1 MHIAEP
7 NLTSRTPRVTV
18 DSYEFAA
25 LDESL
30 TGRQMGG
37 PVLGN
42 GTNADVTV
50 ETKPMFHE
58 WATVMPGM
66 ICLARK
72 KKTAVFRQYVA
83 AETAVPVIGCAACL
97 PKAMEKDFFFAG
109 VCRSKTVRGPDD
121 GIGPSVD
128 EFFTVAIGGMVTVLN
143 TSGGPLHPGDLVEWC
158 FIAPK
163 LLGANVANDPLPAKR
178 QKTGPRRV
186 GIKMASVSSPKVIG
200 RVLSFGKAGETIDLL
215 LKQ

>member
-1 MHIAEP
+1 MLGQGH
-7 NLTSRTPRVTV
+7 NG
-18 DSYEFAA
+18 A
-25 LDESL
+25 L
-30 TGRQMGG
+30 
-37 PVLGN
+37 
-42 GTNADVTV
+42 TV
-50 ETKPMFHE
+50 EHKPAFHE
-58 WATVMPGM
+58 WATVTPGM
-66 ICLARK
+66 ICLARR

-128 EFFTVAIGGMVTVLN
+128 EFFTVSIGGMVTVLN

-163 LLGANVANDPLPAKR
+163 LLGTNSGSDPLPAKR
-178 QKTGPRRV
+178 HKTGPRRV

-200 RVLSFGKAGETIDLL
+200 RVLSFAKPGETLDLL

>member
-1 MHIAEP
+1 MDA
-7 NLTSRTPRVTV
+7 
-18 DSYEFAA
+18 YEFSA
-25 LDESL
+25 LDDTLKAKDLAGSVAIA
-30 TGRQMGG
+30 TDPNPDRH
-37 PVLGN
+37 
-42 GTNADVTV
+42 V
-50 ETKPMFHE
+50 EHKPHFHE

-66 ICLARK
+66 ICIARK

-83 AETAVPVIGCAACL
+83 AETAVPVIGCAACQ
-97 PKAMEKDFFFAG
+97 PKDAEKDFFFAG

-158 FIAPK
+158 MIAPK
-163 LLGANVANDPLPAKR
+163 LCAADGLPAKR

-186 GIKMASVSSPKVIG
+186 GIKMASVSSPRVIG
-200 RVLSFGKAGETIDLL
+200 RVLSFGKHGETIDVLL
-215 LKQ
+215 